1 MFCVSAPPLLL
12 EAPVFCPA
20 ATRWCAPRALVGVW
34 LWAATVELDAVAR
47 DDWTDDVDA
56 GDAATVGAGGG
67 GSAECSAAVSGAGA
81 GSDGCVAT
89 AVGGADA
96 RADSSATAR
105 GAGAC
110 ATGGVVASGPDAS
123 VGGGAVKGF
132 GGGARRG
139 GTIRNTARATAATA
153 PKIMTRDFVLLATG
167 SGALNLGACALAP
180 CLTARSAATCAA

>member
-1 MFCVSAPPLLL
+1 LLL

-20 ATRWCAPRALVGVW
+20 GVRWCAPRALAGVW
-34 LWAATVELDAVAR
+34 LRAAAAELDTIAR
-47 DDWTDDVDA
+47 DDWADDVDA
-56 GDAATVGAGGG
+56 GEAATVGAGGG
-67 GSAECSAAVSGAGA
+67 GSAECSAAESGAGA
-81 GSDGCVAT
+81 GSDGCDAA
-89 AVGGADA
+89 AVGGTEAGADA
-96 RADSSATAR
+96 RTGSSAAR

-110 ATGGVVASGPDAS
+110 AKGGVVASGPDAS

-139 GTIRNTARATAATA
+139 GTIRNPATVTAATA
-153 PKIMTRDFVLLATG
+153 PKIITRDFVLLGG